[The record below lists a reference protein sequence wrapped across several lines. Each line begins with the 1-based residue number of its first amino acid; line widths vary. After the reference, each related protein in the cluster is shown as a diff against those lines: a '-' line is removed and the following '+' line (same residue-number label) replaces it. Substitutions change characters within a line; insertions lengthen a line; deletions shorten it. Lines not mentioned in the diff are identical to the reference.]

1 MDIYGG
7 LCGKIS
13 AINLKE
19 VEVKFNQKVDA
30 ETAENDENYTISN
43 GITVKSATL
52 LDDGM
57 TARLELTNKLT
68 NQAKYKI
75 SIKNIKAGSITLTE
89 VKDMEF
95 MPIDNTLPT
104 VVSVTSL
111 GNKAVKVVFSEPI
124 EKAAIG
130 SFKLDGKAFY
140 GSNEFAS
147 RSIILKPYDASA
159 LSVGEHTLTV
169 AGVIDYCGFKSLSED
184 IKFTVVQD
192 DVKPVV
198 SNVTATLEKVTVTFS
213 EDVDPDTVSADN
225 VYWKSGNDKMK
236 AVSKTQLAG
245 DKYEFDFT
253 GRSLPG
259 YETTLYVEG
268 VKDYSGNEISET
280 TVKVKAT
287 IDETRPEV
295 TEVKADDSRTAITV
309 KFNKKIQPDS
319 NNAKYFVITDKDG
332 KVKSIKS
339 VGIDADC
346 RVLTVTLYSPLP
358 QGTNTIKISGIQDA
372 TTLKN
377 TMLDYSTE
385 ITFGDTKAPE
395 VAYTSTNATSR
406 RVIINFSEK
415 MDASTIA
422 NPANYIITFNGIAR
436 QMPSDAEFTVIQDSK
451 AILIIFP
458 EKIADKD
465 VTFGVPSGLTKI
477 QVMGVKDLAGNI
489 LKDFSTVIDINSTD
503 KASFAGYNHAD
514 YPTYKA
520 AITDLNVI
528 EVKFDKGIAKA
539 GKTDFSITGNDTKG
553 DALVIDS
560 VLANNSDIV
569 TIKTTKAIDQNDSGL
584 AIATV
589 ADNGMETIAG
599 SGVNAATIADAAIL
613 DMAAPRV
620 TLGDNQTKLVTS
632 NLGDDATI
640 ELPFNE
646 NLDNTTS
653 MAELYGDDL
662 IVTRKS
668 DNSVLKNKL
677 DYTTALK
684 ADDPD
689 DQKIIVITVKNSVG
703 GDSEYTVAVKPDA
716 KYIRDTASAVD
727 YNYALEQSAI
737 ACKEFIDFV
746 PVKATVTGTYGTA
759 DSTKISANET
769 IILTFD
775 DVLDTTA
782 LTPLKSE
789 LATSFAS
796 AGFDITSSTVGN
808 STVVKVTAKADY
820 AGAAITTFGTDGKV
834 TLTAANLKDDAGNA
848 PAAEFTLDLVAKT
861 CK

>member
-43 GITVKSATL
+43 GITVESATL
-52 LDDGM
+52 LDDEM
-57 TARLELTNKLT
+57 TVRLELTNKLT

-75 SIKNIKAGSITLTE
+75 SIKNIKAGSMTLAE
-89 VKDMEF
+89 VKDMAF

-169 AGVIDYCGFKSLSED
+169 AGVVDYCGFKSLSED

-213 EDVDPDTVSADN
+213 EDVDPDTVSVDN

-295 TEVKADDSRTAITV
+295 TEVKADDSRTVITV

-332 KVKSIKS
+332 KVRSIKS
-339 VGIDADC
+339 VGIDSDC

-395 VAYTSTNATSR
+395 VAYTSTNATYR

-422 NPANYIITFNGIAR
+422 NPANYIITFNNIAR

-451 AILIIFP
+451 AILITFP
-458 EKIADKD
+458 DKIADKD
-465 VTFGVPSGLTKI
+465 VTFGGTGLTKI

-489 LKDFSTVIDINSTD
+489 LKDFSYPITIDATD
-503 KASFAGYNHAD
+503 EASFDVYD
-514 YPTYKA
+514 ETISTTCKA

-528 EVKFDKGIAKA
+528 GVKFNKGIAKA
-539 GKTDFSITGNDTKG
+539 GKADFSITGKDTKG
-553 DALVIDS
+553 QNLVIDS
-560 VLANNSDIV
+560 VSADHSDVV
-569 TIKTTKAIDQNDSGL
+569 TIKTTKAINQNDTTL

-589 ADNGMETIAG
+589 ANNGMETTAG
-599 SGVNAATIADAAIL
+599 SGVNVASISNVEIL
-613 DMAAPRV
+613 DMVAPRV

-684 ADDPD
+684 AD

-834 TLTAANLKDDAGNA
+834 TLTAVNLKDDAENA
-848 PAAEFTLDLVAKT
+848 PAADFTLDLVAKT